1 MSFGIFTK
9 KIRFRKCCKLT
20 MEFSAFP
27 SFPAFYFFMNKDLK
41 IQPDCRKWNAL
52 TVNSDIRIIYVCN
65 SSLFARKQ

>member
-1 MSFGIFTK
+1 
-9 KIRFRKCCKLT
+9 